1 MKQLNFKGNSI
12 IKWQNFKRQYLENFW
27 QHLES
32 RNIELNKIAI
42 QELINEDF
50 NLQIG
55 TLKYKCSSH
64 RKSYRNGYRKRS
76 FKIMN
81 GYIADL

>member
-1 MKQLNFKGNSI
+1 MLTKIKRRRTHEIIRYQRSI
-12 IKWQNFKRQYLENFW
+12 IEWQNFKRQYFENFW

-55 TLKYKCSSH
+55 TLKY
-64 RKSYRNGYRKRS
+64 
-76 FKIMN
+76 
-81 GYIADL
+81 